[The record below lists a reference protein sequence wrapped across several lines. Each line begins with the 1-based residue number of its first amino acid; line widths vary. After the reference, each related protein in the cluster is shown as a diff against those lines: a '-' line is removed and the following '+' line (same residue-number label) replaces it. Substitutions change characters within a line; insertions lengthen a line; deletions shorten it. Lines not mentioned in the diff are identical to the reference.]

1 MADSQGPGLMNWIV
15 TFLILFVR
23 FVLVPV
29 SQYGT
34 FLNLFVIVTLLVIPQ
49 DTAQRFA
56 VTRVLFLLAVFFA
69 IEHFEYDADENENNP
84 SILVHP

>member
-1 MADSQGPGLMNWIV
+1 MAETQGPSLMNWIV

-29 SQYGT
+29 SHYGT
-34 FLNLFVIVTLLVIPQ
+34 FLNLFVIVTLLVIPKN
-49 DTAQRFA
+49 TAQRFA
-56 VTRVLFLLAVFFA
+56 ITRVLFLMAIFLAM
-69 IEHFEYDADENENNP
+69 EHGQYHEDERKNKP